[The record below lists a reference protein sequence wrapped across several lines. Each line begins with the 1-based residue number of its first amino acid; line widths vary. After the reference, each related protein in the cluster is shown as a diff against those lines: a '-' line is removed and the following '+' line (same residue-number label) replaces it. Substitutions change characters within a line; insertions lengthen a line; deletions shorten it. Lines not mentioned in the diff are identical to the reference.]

1 MKEIF
6 GSIDRQIHLNKGKN
20 FFRSEP
26 FESLQFLSGTIRQ
39 AEKTGDL
46 SQSDKELLID
56 YTTEK
61 VFQEFCRINQYYSFS
76 GCDKNELRAIYSRL
90 FEDVSQKHEPI
101 ETISERHYLR
111 LKKWLE
117 KSNPFAEVLYSGS
130 SNLLDPV
137 ACAEYSPALQLGILQ
152 IDLSKLKNPVL
163 DIGCGK
169 DARLVKFLRS
179 EGFDAYGVDR
189 FQTQSEFVFEAD
201 WLEFVYGIRKWG
213 TIISNLGFSN
223 HFHHHHLRSDGN
235 YLGYAKK
242 FMEILR
248 SLKQGGS
255 FYYAPDLPFIEPLLD
270 PTKYIVENRKAGD
283 YPFRSAVIT
292 RS

>member
-6 GSIDRQIHLNKGKN
+6 ESIDRQIHLNQGKN
-20 FFRSEP
+20 LFRSEP
-26 FESLQFLSGTIRQ
+26 FGSLQFLSGTIRQ
-39 AEKTGDL
+39 AEKTGNL
-46 SQSDKELLID
+46 SESEKELLID

-76 GCDKNELRAIYSRL
+76 GCDKNELRAIYSQL
-90 FEDVSQKHEPI
+90 FEDVRQKIEPI

-117 KSNPFAEVLYSGS
+117 KSNPFAKALYSGG

-137 ACAEYSPALQLGILQ
+137 ACAEYNPVLQLGILQ
-152 IDLSKLKNPVL
+152 IDLPKLKNPVL

-179 EGFDAYGVDR
+179 KGFDAYGIDR
-189 FQTQSEFVFEAD
+189 FQTESEFVFEAD
-201 WLEFVYGIRKWG
+201 WLGFDYGNRKWG

-242 FMEILR
+242 FMVILR
-248 SLKQGGS
+248 SLKPGGS
-255 FYYAPDLPFIEPLLD
+255 FYYAPDLPFIEPFLD
-270 PTKYIVENRKAGD
+270 PAKYVVENRKAGD
-283 YPFRSAVIT
+283 CPFRSAVIT
-292 RS
+292 RR